1 MAPSSLGTFL
11 TNLDRNQ
18 SLALFLMASDTGRR
32 NMGSK
37 MERRG
42 GEPEAKP
49 EEPEE
54 NRRNRRTNRRN
65 RRKTGGKPEE
75 NRRKTGGKPEGEPEG
90 VTGSHFKTKECPE
103 APVPANSRNRTVLE
117 LKLNRFETKQAER
130 LHFRAKCSL

>member
-32 NMGSK
+32 NMG
-37 MERRG
+37 G
-42 GEPEAKP
+42 GTGGKPEEPEDKP

-54 NRRNRRTNRRN
+54 N

-75 NRRKTGGKPEGEPEG
+75 NRRRTGGEPEENRRNRRR
-90 VTGSHFKTKECPE
+90 TGGCHRQPFQDQRVSE
-103 APVPANSRNRTVLE
+103 APVLANSRNRTVLE